1 MKRILVLFLVVCM
14 FSVSSVSAHTFP
26 KMCISGTENSNGY
39 VVDCANHQALNSFT
53 YAVGSL
59 NSSYSSYVTNGA
71 SKWSGT
77 VTINKAIS
85 SYTAQGHIH
94 TYTDPDV
101 STVAAFYDYQS
112 YSSGHLY
119 DWKIKMN
126 TSIMD
131 GRTAAKNTT
140 TLAHEFGHAIGLND
154 LQTFMSIPRLMYG
167 YSDRTATG
175 PTSDDISGAKEATTP

>member
-1 MKRILVLFLVVCM
+1 MKRILILFLVVCM
-14 FSVSSVSAHTFP
+14 FSISNVSAHTFP

-39 VVDCANHQALNSFT
+39 VVDCANHQASNSFT

-77 VTINKAIS
+77 VAINKAIS

-94 TYTDPDV
+94 TYSDPDV

-126 TSIMD
+126 TSLMEALEHNIRFAAAVHFMISHCIPTPSTSL
-131 GRTAAKNTT
+131 RTK
-140 TLAHEFGHAIGLND
+140 
-154 LQTFMSIPRLMYG
+154 
-167 YSDRTATG
+167 
-175 PTSDDISGAKEATTP
+175 ISRQLVNFVRINGQVPS